1 MKNRFSFRAFL
12 HTRLGILLWTLIV
25 AMLAYEAGQMSNQ
38 SRPVIQACQR
48 LLT

>member
-12 HTRLGILLWTLIV
+12 HTRLGMLLWTLIV

-38 SRPVIQACQR
+38 SRAVIQACQR